1 LKILKKNPNLYNIE
15 GIMAKEYNEKEA
27 AQILAKSMWKAV
39 KKTMGKNPIS
49 DVVDSNMTRE
59 AAPATVPADKESVM
73 NKAPTEKDV
82 SAKGPAVQPTP
93 NPPHDKAKKLK
104 GFVAK
109 RKDKLKNTKKL

>member
-1 LKILKKNPNLYNIE
+1 
-15 GIMAKEYNEKEA
+15 MAKEYNEKEA

-39 KKTMGKNPIS
+39 KKTMGKNPIA

-82 SAKGPAVQPTP
+82 SAKGPAIQTTP
-93 NPPHDKAKKLK
+93 SDKPKKLK
-104 GFVAK
+104 GFVDS
-109 RKDKLKNTKKL
+109 RKDKLKNKKKL